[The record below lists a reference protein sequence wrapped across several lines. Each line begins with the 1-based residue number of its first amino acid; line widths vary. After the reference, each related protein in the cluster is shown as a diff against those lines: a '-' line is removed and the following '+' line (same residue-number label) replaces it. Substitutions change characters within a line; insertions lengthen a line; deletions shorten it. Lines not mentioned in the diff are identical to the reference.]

1 MNRYTVVMESGHE
14 YYVNTDSE
22 QAARDEAE
30 RLARVVHGVL
40 DFATSVHEQ
49 RNTGVYV

>member
-14 YYVNTDSE
+14 YYITADSE

-40 DFATSVHEQ
+40 DLSI
-49 RNTGVYV
+49 GVYA